1 MLTTKTTYTMIYD
14 DENICCI
21 ITVAVHYFFFCYS
34 STSPAAGSSSSLQR
48 GWVVLSAERKFS
60 LLSKWK
66 GPGSL
71 SVMVQ
76 HHCWEHKALR
86 WIPMGG
92 CEALEGTQPP
102 ADKRCQLAAGP
113 AHQLRVHFWL
123 TGHIQR
129 VGSASTQNLSPSER
143 LVSPHIFVFVN

>member
-1 MLTTKTTYTMIYD
+1 MLITKKTLHNDLQRWEHLPY
-14 DENICCI
+14 NNSS
-21 ITVAVHYFFFCYS
+21 HGFFFFFCYG
-34 STSPAAGSSSSLQR
+34 STSPAAGSSTCSEVELR
-48 GWVVLSAERKFS
+48 SAPRKFS

-92 CEALEGTQPP
+92 CEALEGTQPR